1 MSREK
6 RPAGHVLDAMQIAKE
21 EQREKSAREAAAAA
35 AASAASDENNSNS
48 SNNPTAAIIDENA
61 PDPVISAMRPG
72 QWLDCPVAIGRPD
85 NHAAMISV
93 TIETTLAETRSLIDG
108 ALVKPVSS
116 GYGFVS
122 KGLGKRLIPKDEED
136 KRCVLWECG
145 RTILCRP
152 DDWIVL

>member
-1 MSREK
+1 
-6 RPAGHVLDAMQIAKE
+6 MQIAKE

-35 AASAASDENNSNS
+35 AAAATNENSNS
-48 SNNPTAAIIDENA
+48 SNSATAVVDENA
-61 PDPVISAMRPG
+61 PDPMISAMRPG

-85 NHAAMISV
+85 NHVAMISV

-122 KGLGKRLIPKDEED
+122 KGLGKRVIPKDEED